1 MTDHISGELSSS
13 MAHQY
18 EELLRAAI
26 CKALGI
32 SDWSWNEGDIRGRV
46 VRVITGSSEQTW
58 VDIYG
63 PYMDFTHTLAFM
75 AGWEAA
81 MQNVAKEAEVFRC
94 EDLSLIHI

>member
-32 SDWSWNEGDIRGRV
+32 SDWSWNEDDIRGRV

-58 VDIYG
+58 VDG
-63 PYMDFTHTLAFM
+63 RLVF
-75 AGWEAA
+75 
-81 MQNVAKEAEVFRC
+81 EVLPIEVTTDCTGHSTYIKASRKYRSFV
-94 EDLSLIHI
+94 